1 MHLMSEETGT
11 NPSEETR
18 AAEEAEARA
27 SHQADRP
34 PTQEEEKAAPSSA
47 SSETERDYQEMA
59 ERGAN
64 VKGEGEIP

>member
-1 MHLMSEETGT
+1 MSKESGS

-18 AAEEAEARA
+18 VAEEAEAQA

-34 PTQEEEKAAPSSA
+34 PTREEEKAAPTSA
-47 SSETERDYQEMA
+47 SSTTEKGYEEMA

-64 VKGEGEIP
+64 VKGEGQIP

>member
-1 MHLMSEETGT
+1 MSKESGS

-18 AAEEAEARA
+18 VAEEAEAQA

-34 PTQEEEKAAPSSA
+34 PTREEEKADPTSA
-47 SSETERDYQEMA
+47 SSTTEKGYEEMA

-64 VKGEGEIP
+64 VKGEGQIP